1 MNTIW
6 KDIKGYEDLYAVS
19 DTGLVKG
26 KKYNR
31 VLKPEINKGYARVSL
46 CKEGKTSKQ
55 FIHRLV
61 ASHFIPNPGN
71 KPQVNH
77 INGDKLT
84 NTAINLEWVT
94 CSENH
99 KHAYQLGLKD
109 ASKCCPTLGNNKGQ
123 TSKYMYV
130 TRYTDSREDS
140 YRATISDTSN
150 GKKFTRTRSFS
161 VSKYGEKEAEILAAK
176 AANILIDTF
185 PQFQNRPKNIV

>member
-1 MNTIW
+1 MDIIW

-19 DTGLVKG
+19 NTGLVKG

-46 CKEGKTSKQ
+46 CKEGKKSKQ
-55 FIHRLV
+55 SIHRLV
-61 ASHFIPNPGN
+61 ASHFIPNPDN

-84 NTAINLEWVT
+84 NTAINLEWIT

-99 KHAYQLGLKD
+99 KHAYRLGLKG
-109 ASKCCPTLGNNKGQ
+109 AGKCCPTLGNNKGR

-140 YRATISDTSN
+140 YRATISDTTN
-150 GKKFTRTRSFS
+150 GKKVTRTRSFS

-185 PQFQNRPKNIV
+185 PQFQNRPKNII

>member
-1 MNTIW
+1 MDIIW

-19 DTGLVKG
+19 NTGLVKG

-31 VLKPEINKGYARVSL
+31 VLKPEISKGYAKVSL
-46 CKEGKTSKQ
+46 CKKGKTSKQ
-55 FIHRLV
+55 SIHRLV
-61 ASHFIPNPGN
+61 ASHFIPNPDN

-99 KHAYQLGLKD
+99 KHAYQLGIKD
-109 ASKCCPTLGNNKGQ
+109 PKKCCPKLGNNRGT
-123 TSKYMYV
+123 TSNYMYV
-130 TRYTDSREDS
+130 TRYTDNREDS
-140 YRATISDTSN
+140 YRATISDITK
-150 GKKFTRTRSFS
+150 GKKFTRSRSFS